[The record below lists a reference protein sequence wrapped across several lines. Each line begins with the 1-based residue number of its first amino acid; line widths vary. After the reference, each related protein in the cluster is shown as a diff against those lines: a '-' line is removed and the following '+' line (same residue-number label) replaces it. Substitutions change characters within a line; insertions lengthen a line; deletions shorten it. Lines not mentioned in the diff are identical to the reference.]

1 MLHYT
6 NMANTVGTIFEKIN
20 KNKGVNASLYS
31 LLTAPSVP
39 PNGWVFWVQPIKKTL
54 KTKNKNYSQSL
65 AKHQV
70 NYKLYDYVN

>member
-1 MLHYT
+1 
-6 NMANTVGTIFEKIN
+6 
-20 KNKGVNASLYS
+20 VNASLYS

-39 PNGWVFWVQPIKKTL
+39 PNGWVWVQPIKKTL
-54 KTKNKNYSQSL
+54 KTKNKNGSQSL